1 MLSTY
6 IFPKGNQRS
15 VISPCSF
22 IGASLAPQYFFLIY
36 SSLLGRVVT
45 GDVLQAEPDHYLV
58 LLSFVLH
65 RPLIEV
71 QKYKGALVFLAL
83 TQYGYHCLDGFD
95 INRYLILIVSCTTSF
110 WKASKEVFLCSPAC
124 GVSHVL

>member
-1 MLSTY
+1 MAL
-6 IFPKGNQRS
+6 
-15 VISPCSF
+15 
-22 IGASLAPQYFFLIY
+22 QYFFLIY

-45 GDVLQAEPDHYLV
+45 GDVLQAEPGHYLV

-65 RPLIEV
+65 GPLTEV

-95 INRYLILIVSCTTSF
+95 MNRYLILFVS
-110 WKASKEVFLCSPAC
+110 
-124 GVSHVL
+124 VLLPFGRNLKRSSCLVLDVEFPMFYEILLIKHSIMAY